1 MSEKPV
7 ADLSNM
13 QITEVAVCRQ
23 GMNQGAKVA
32 LFKSA
37 DGTPSPSTSSEV
49 PSMST
54 ASGAAPPGAISKN
67 NRPAFKPCTDCTDP
81 AACTKVGTCSIEKCK
96 DPVTKA
102 PALTVPTAAPA
113 ADPLAKSAK
122 GIMDDLF
129 KGIANP
135 APGLVAGVMK
145 AVADAKDIGGAEV
158 KKATDA
164 IDTGAAALA
173 KADDEDAKTFSQ
185 VLPAELAWN
194 EMWRMNDALNTSF
207 GSILRS
213 TEDDASKIQ
222 MIEASLDEFRT
233 IVGRRMAALIAAANA
248 GTDALIKSGPAGAA
262 GTQTPTTTPVNKGDI
277 AVSGNANNT
286 NLSDT
291 LAKAATVDDI
301 LKALPD
307 GAAKLVTDA
316 IAKGGQTTQE
326 DPIAKA
332 LATDPI
338 LKARFEAMQK
348 TIDETTA
355 LAKAEKE
362 AREHTAR
369 VAKAGTDFPH
379 LPTTPENMAGVLKAM
394 EGLDEPVRKTLEEVL
409 KAGNEAIGKKVLGG
423 EIGKSGGS
431 TAAAGEAETIV
442 KAKAEELRKAMPSL
456 TEHQAIAKVYNDHPD
471 LYTRVQAESRLG

>member
-1 MSEKPV
+1 MSDKSV

-37 DGTPSPSTSSEV
+37 DGTPSSSTSSEV

-54 ASGAAPPGAISKN
+54 ASGTAPPGTVAKN
-67 NRPAFKPCTDCTDP
+67 DFTPCTACKDP
-81 AACTKVGTCSIEKCK
+81 AACTKAGACSIEADKTK
-96 DPVTKA
+96 NTVTKA
-102 PALTVPTAAPA
+102 APLAIPTAAPA
-113 ADPLAKSAK
+113 TDPLAKSAK
-122 GIMDDLF
+122 EIMDDLF

-164 IDTGAAALA
+164 IEAGNAALA
-173 KADDEDAKTFSQ
+173 KADDDDAKTFSQ

-194 EMWRMNDALNTSF
+194 EMWRMNDALTASF
-207 GSILRS
+207 TSILRS
-213 TEDDASKIQ
+213 TQDDASKIQ

-248 GTDALIKSGPAGAA
+248 GTDALIKSGPASSAGA
-262 GTQTPTTTPVNKGDI
+262 QTPPTTPVNKGDS
-277 AVSGNANNT
+277 AVSGNNT
-286 NLSDT
+286 PPLSDT

-316 IAKGGQTTQE
+316 IAKGGAATQE

-332 LATDPI
+332 LAESPL
-338 LKARFEAMQK
+338 LKAQFEAMQK
-348 TIDETTA
+348 TVDEATA
-355 LAKAEKE
+355 IAKAEKE

-379 LPTTPENMAGVLKAM
+379 LPTSPENMAGVLKAM

-423 EIGKSGGS
+423 EIGTSMVSKAGAYTTLATIDSK
-431 TAAAGEAETIV
+431 AADLMKVDA
-442 KAKAEELRKAMPSL
+442 SL
-456 TEHQAIAKVYNDHPD
+456 TKADAIEKVLDSD
-471 LYTRVQAESRLG
+471 VQLQKAYLEEMK

>member
-1 MSEKPV
+1 MSDKPV

-37 DGTPSPSTSSEV
+37 DGAPPSPSTSSEV

-54 ASGAAPPGAISKN
+54 ASGAAPPGAVFKTDP
-67 NRPAFKPCTDCTDP
+67 PAFTPCNDCPDP
-81 AACTKVGTCSIEKCK
+81 AACTKAGACSIEKDK

-102 PALTVPTAAPA
+102 PALTVPAAAPT

-122 GIMDDLF
+122 EIMDDLF

-164 IDTGAAALA
+164 IDAGAAALA

-213 TEDDASKIQ
+213 AEDDASKIQ

-262 GTQTPTTTPVNKGDI
+262 GAQTSHTTPVNKGDI

-301 LKALPD
+301 IKALPD

-379 LPTTPENMAGVLKAM
+379 LPTSAENMAGVLKAM

-409 KAGNEAIGKKVLGG
+409 KAGNEAIGNKVLGG
-423 EIGKSGGS
+423 EVGTSMVSKAGASTTMATIDARAADLMKSD
-431 TAAAGEAETIV
+431 A
-442 KAKAEELRKAMPSL
+442 SL
-456 TEHQAIAKVYNDHPD
+456 TKADAIEKVLDAD
-471 LYTRVQAESRLG
+471 VQLQKAYLEEMK